1 MSAKIHLCT
10 KVEYIQTKY
19 VQSLSDSAITILDGY
34 SINSFSARIASFSES
49 LSVAVNDYISQ
60 ILTISAIGE
69 SRNNDYAGKTFIFR
83 LTFSDGSQII
93 WGDLDLPVRIDKLQ
107 TNTNSNSFT
116 FKRIGKMYLFG

>member
-1 MSAKIHLCT
+1 
-10 KVEYIQTKY
+10 
-19 VQSLSDSAITILDGY
+19 
-34 SINSFSARIASFSES
+34 
-49 LSVAVNDYISQ
+49 
-60 ILTISAIGE
+60 LTISAIGE